1 MTIHNPNSV
10 IVKGIPFK
18 VILRGFTIMTVLA
31 CLKPNVAD
39 NTGHSKLDVK
49 VVIGGANLKIGIESF
64 D

>member
-10 IVKGIPFK
+10 IVKGVPFK

-31 CLKPNVAD
+31 CLEQIVA
-39 NTGHSKLDVK
+39 KDVK